1 MVKKLISVVCICIK
15 VKKKIHQKC
24 ILTQKPVLNIV

>member
-15 VKKKIHQKC
+15 VKKKNTPKVYSNSK
-24 ILTQKPVLNIV
+24 TGT